1 MKLKKVAHGKSSAQA
16 MVEFAIALPILLM
29 LLYGILEAGRL
40 LFIYSSIVTA
50 SRQAVRYGSATGV
63 GTNGVPRYQDCAGIR
78 ASAQRADFLNSFDD
92 SDIVIT
98 YDDGPGT
105 VGTNPPTNPPTV
117 PPWRDI
123 CDGDGTVDTS
133 VAPSS
138 NNTTRLNVII
148 RGDFFPIVPR
158 LVPFFERSQANGDPI
173 MGESARTI
181 LVSVDI
187 VVTEPPRTFEPST
200 ATYTFT
206 PSPSPSPTRTPT
218 PTATLTPTSAFTN
231 TPSLTPIPP
240 TATLSPTATTPPTA
254 TLSPTIIPTG
264 VTGCN
269 AIGHGT
275 IQISGSTM
283 TLTITNPVPS
293 PIEIG
298 DVFVVWNHE
307 KGHQTTGDKTLQ
319 LISMVL
325 GSQSVSGSPLPSS
338 GPSVTIN
345 PSAPFYIPNGTST
358 IAFVFHQSYDNLDG
372 TEEILINLAS
382 PGCTSF
388 PIHSR

>member
-1 MKLKKVAHGKSSAQA
+1 MKLKKVANGKSSAQA

-63 GTNGVPRYQDCAGIR
+63 GTSGVLRYRDCAGIR

-92 SDIVIT
+92 ADIHI
-98 YDDGPGT
+98 YHDKGPDPANPGGPGLEKT
-105 VGTNPPTNPPTV
+105 EYCFTAAPDSTFQPTN
-117 PPWRDI
+117 
-123 CDGDGTVDTS
+123 
-133 VAPSS
+133 SS
-138 NNTTRLNVII
+138 RLVVEIA
-148 RGDFFPIVPR
+148 GDFYPIIPS
-158 LVPFFERSQANGDPI
+158 LVPFIERSASTSSGPI

-231 TPSLTPIPP
+231 TPTLTPLPP
-240 TATLSPTATTPPTA
+240 TATLSPTATTVPTI
-254 TLSPTIIPTG
+254 TLTSTIIPTG
-264 VTGCN
+264 VFGCN
-269 AIGHGT
+269 AITHGT
-275 IQISGSTM
+275 IQISGNAM

-307 KGHQTTGDKTLQ
+307 KGHQTTGDKTLR
-319 LISMVL
+319 LVSMVL
-325 GSQSVSGSPLPSS
+325 GSQSSSSSPLPSN

-345 PSAPFYIPNGTST
+345 PSSPFYIPNGTST
-358 IAFVFHQSYDNLDG
+358 IAFTFHQSYDNLDG

-382 PGCTSF
+382 PGCTGF

>member
-63 GTNGVPRYQDCAGIR
+63 GTSGVLRYRDCAGIR

-92 SDIVIT
+92 TDIHI
-98 YDDGPGT
+98 YHDDGPDPNNPSTGLNKTEYCTGT
-105 VGTNPPTNPPTV
+105 IDNTFSPTN
-117 PPWRDI
+117 
-123 CDGDGTVDTS
+123 
-133 VAPSS
+133 SS
-138 NNTTRLNVII
+138 RIVVEIA
-148 RGDFFPIVPR
+148 GDFFPIIPR
-158 LVPFFERSQANGDPI
+158 LVPFIERSASTSSGPI

-181 LVSVDI
+181 LVSIDI
-187 VVTEPPRTFEPST
+187 EVTAPPGTFQPST
-200 ATYTFT
+200 ATFTFT

-218 PTATLTPTSAFTN
+218 PTATRTPTSAFTN
-231 TPSLTPIPP
+231 TPSLTPLPP
-240 TATLSPTATTPPTA
+240 TATLSPTATTIPTI
-254 TLSPTIIPTG
+254 TLTSTIIPTG
-264 VTGCN
+264 VFGCN
-269 AIGHGT
+269 AITHGP
-275 IQISGSTM
+275 IQISGNTM

-319 LISMVL
+319 LTSVVL
-325 GSQSVSGSPLPSS
+325 GSQSSSSSPLPST
-338 GPSVTIN
+338 GPSVSIN
-345 PSAPFYIPNGTST
+345 PSSPFYIPNGTST
-358 IAFVFHQSYDNLDG
+358 IAFTFHQSYDNLDG

-382 PGCTSF
+382 PGCTGF
-388 PIHSR
+388 PIHAP